1 MQAAL
6 TLLATR
12 TGTYAGAGV
21 NHEGEAF
28 RGVLRMHAVLG
39 GRGTRLRFV
48 ATRADGVVLHEEETL
63 IGADPTGSPTLV
75 TLSSNL
81 PGLLAH
87 DLVDVHRGDAV
98 QLVFRHGDVGDDSV
112 FREEIRLDLLPEGDV
127 AYSFAWGLPGGAFAD
142 RSSVCMRRIGD

>member
-21 NHEGEAF
+21 NHDGQPF
-28 RGVLRMHAVLG
+28 RGVLRMHPVLG

-48 ATRADGVVLHEEETL
+48 ATATDGTLLHEEETL
-63 IGADPTGSPTLV
+63 IGAEPSGSPTLV

-81 PGLLAH
+81 PGLLVH
-87 DLVDVHRGDAV
+87 HLVDVARGEAV
-98 QLVFRHGDVGDDSV
+98 QLVFRHGDVDDDSV
-112 FREEIRLDLLPEGDV
+112 FREEIRIGMHPEGDV
-127 AYSFAWGLPGGAFAD
+127 TYAFAWGMPGQPFAD
-142 RSSVCMRRIGD
+142 RSGVRMRRIGD